1 MKKIVIAA
9 MLCVLA
15 PTFAYAQRTG
25 PPTAR
30 DDKEKK
36 EDSAID
42 KAYRDAV
49 KRTDPG
55 KSTKIDPWQ
64 SVRPAP
70 NDSTKR

>member
-1 MKKIVIAA
+1 MRRIAIAA

-55 KSTKIDPWQ
+55 RSTKIDPWQ

-70 NDSTKR
+70 KDSTKR